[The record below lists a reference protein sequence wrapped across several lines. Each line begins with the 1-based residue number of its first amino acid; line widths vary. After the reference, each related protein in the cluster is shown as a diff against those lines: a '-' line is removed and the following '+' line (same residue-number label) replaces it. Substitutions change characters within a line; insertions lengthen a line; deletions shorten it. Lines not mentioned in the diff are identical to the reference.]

1 MLTRFASLSVAAALV
16 GCAGRPSQMP
26 AGADWRQYVVDRPG
40 GSGRSALEWRPDVC
54 AHVDLAPDYRN
65 LNETSL
71 VAFLRSQQIEARV
84 ERQPVETHKPDLV
97 FVFVTLP
104 GVAQTV
110 PLRVAI
116 LTSPDEAGRDLFDAL
131 VQRGTGAWGVHRAN
145 VAVLGPLGSSEDDV
159 AFAAK
164 TRLACWGTFTFADS
178 GDAFV
183 VPGGYAEP

>member
-1 MLTRFASLSVAAALV
+1 MLTRFASLAAAVALV

-26 AGADWRQYVVDRPG
+26 SGADFREYVVDRQG
-40 GSGRSALEWRPDVC
+40 ASGRAGFEWRPDVC
-54 AHVDLAPDYRN
+54 AHVDVAPDYRN

-71 VAFLRSQQIEARV
+71 VAFLRGQQIEARV

-97 FVFVTLP
+97 FVFVTVP

-116 LTSPDEAGRDLFDAL
+116 LPSADEAGRALYDAL
-131 VQRGTGAWGVHRAN
+131 VQRGAGAWGVHRSN
-145 VAVLGPLGSSEDDV
+145 VAVLGPLGSNEDDV